1 MNVDQLAPTILADRG
16 KQEYEKGSYLVAADL
31 FAQAALAYTSAQDPL
46 NAAEMK
52 NNESV
57 AWLRAGKAREALQA
71 TEGTE
76 EVFQQAG
83 DRKRQGVAISNRAAA
98 FEELKKWKEALA
110 EYDRAAALFEQVG
123 EGDMHSIVRKAA
135 ANLNLKRGHIADSQ
149 MDVYDSLR
157 LVKKPTLS
165 QRIMKFL
172 MRIGLIR

>member
-1 MNVDQLAPTILADRG
+1 MNVDQLAPTTLADRG
-16 KQEYEKGSYLVAADL
+16 KQEYEKGSYLRAADL
-31 FAQAALAYTSAQDPL
+31 FAQAAQAYTSAQDPL

-57 AWLRAGKAREALQA
+57 AWLQAGKAQEALQA

-83 DRKRQGVAISNRAAA
+83 DPKRQGVAISNRAAA
-98 FEELKKWKEALA
+98 LEELKKWKEALA
-110 EYDRAAALFEQVG
+110 EYDRAASLFEQVG

-135 ANLNLKRGHIADSQ
+135 ANLHLKRGHIGDSQ